1 MSAPRH
7 ICYLTGTRADFGLMA
22 STLRRL
28 NADPRLAL
36 SVLVTGMHLAPE
48 FGLTVR
54 EIEAEGFDLHG
65 RVPCDMANADGGR
78 MARNI
83 GIMLGGFVEALE
95 RRRPDALLVLGDRGE
110 MLAGAL
116 AAAHLGIPVVHLH
129 GGERSGTVD
138 EPVRHAISKLSHLH
152 LTATSDA
159 RERLI
164 RMGERADRITVV
176 GAPGLD
182 GLASMVVRN
191 RADLCAQE
199 GLVADRPLALL
210 VFHPVL
216 QESALAGEQ
225 MRLIAQTLLDTG
237 HQVLALMP
245 NADAGSAEVRSALQS
260 FAVAGRFVV
269 KTHLPR
275 PEFVAW
281 MAAADLMIGNSSS
294 GIIEAA
300 SFGTPVINL
309 GSRQHMRERN
319 ANVQDAPVEAAALLT
334 ALAAVPGRAVPPYV
348 NVYGDGQAGPRI
360 VDFLASVPLT
370 PDLLDKCNAY

>member
-7 ICYLTGTRADFGLMA
+7 LCYLTGTRADFGLMA
-22 STLRRL
+22 STLRL
-28 NADPRLAL
+28 LHADPRFAL
-36 SVLVTGMHLAPE
+36 SLLVTGMHLSPE

-54 EIEAEGFDLHG
+54 EIEAEGFDIQG
-65 RVPCDMANADGGR
+65 RVACEMANADGGQ

-83 GIMLGGFVEALE
+83 GLMLQGFVDALQQ
-95 RRRPDALLVLGDRGE
+95 RRPEALLVLGDRGE

-152 LTATSDA
+152 LTATADA
-159 RERLI
+159 RDRLI
-164 RMGERADRITVV
+164 RMGERPDRITVV

-182 GLASMVVRN
+182 GLTALAN
-191 RADLCAQE
+191 RGRAELCAQE
-199 GLVADRPLALL
+199 GLDPAARLALL

-216 QESALAGEQ
+216 QEAAQAGAQ
-225 MRLIAQTLLDTG
+225 MRLIAQSLSDTG
-237 HQVLALMP
+237 HAVLALMP
-245 NADAGSAEVRSALQS
+245 NADAGSAEVRAALQS
-260 FAVAGRFVV
+260 FAAPGRFIV

-281 MAAADLMIGNSSS
+281 MAQADVMVGNSSS

-300 SFGTPVINL
+300 SFGTPVLNL
-309 GSRQHMRERN
+309 GSRQNMRERN
-319 ANVQDAPVEAAALLT
+319 ANVLDLPIEAGALLV
-334 ALAAVPGRAVPPYV
+334 ALARVPARSAPPHL
-348 NVYGDGQAGPRI
+348 NVYGDGRTGPRI
-360 VDFLASVPLT
+360 VDFLASVALT
-370 PDLLDKCNAY
+370 PELMDKCNAY